1 MMKVV
6 GVVRTQYTKWYLI
19 SMAVMLGLPWAAVT
33 FAPADAG
40 MAICFILFYAINPI
54 FSILIGAVAASG
66 EENVWVL
73 PCSSATM
80 FIFGTWIFFD
90 SREMIFIVYGCVY
103 LVIGY
108 GSMLVT
114 KIIKRKNVERR
125 SEIK

>member
-6 GVVRTQYTKWYLI
+6 GIVRTQYTKWYLI
-19 SMAVMLGLPWAAVT
+19 SLAVMFGLPWATVT
-33 FAPADAG
+33 FAPSDAG

-54 FSILIGAVAASG
+54 FSVLIGAVAASG

-103 LVIGY
+103 LAIGY
-108 GSMLVT
+108 SSMLVA
-114 KIIKRKNVERR
+114 KMIKRKRGMN
-125 SEIK
+125 